1 MFPIALAFCA
11 GAAALHALPALWPA
25 PVLGMLLLG
34 AGLVVRRFPAASACL
49 IGFSWSHALASVWLV
64 AGWPCERDREELV
77 LIGRVSAP
85 ALERSGRTDFDL
97 DVLDWTAAGRR
108 PSKVRLS
115 WYETSVLPQPGEC
128 WRMTVRLRCRR
139 GMANP
144 GAADRELDL
153 LRQRIDATGYVVAKH
168 APELLAQS
176 AKRPIERL
184 RSRIAKGIA
193 TALPPGPSVAVLQG
207 LSVGVRGSI
216 SDTLWETFAITGVA
230 HLMAISGLHVTGC
243 ALFAL
248 AALRLTW
255 RLPWTSNA
263 RWRLEIETILVVAV
277 TAGYAFLSGASL
289 PALRTLAMVGL
300 VAGLRLFRRSLPVHE
315 TLSLAALV
323 LVATDPLALTSGGF
337 WLSFVATAAL
347 LSILTPDAGWRG
359 KVVGFARAQ
368 AAIAALLTP
377 VLAAAFGRVSLIA
390 PAVNAVAVPLFSAI
404 FLPAILAAT
413 LLEIVAPGL
422 ASGFWQAL
430 AALLDVLWPGLEAIA
445 EWPAASW
452 APAGQTVALIA
463 IAGATMLAA
472 LLLPLAGLRMAALAM
487 LAAVTFGGAGR
498 PPPGAWSLTA
508 VDVGQGLAVVVET
521 ARHVLV
527 FDTGA
532 RWQGGGAAA
541 RVSLL
546 PYLRARGVRRIDL
559 LVVSHDD
566 QDHAGGADVL
576 RRSLQVLRTMTQP
589 GSQMAT
595 DADCVAGDEWQWD
608 GITFRVLHPPP
619 GAGGSENDRSCAL
632 AISGPGGTALLLAD
646 IEAAAEPLLL
656 ARPVAADVVLLPHHG
671 SRSSS
676 TPALIAAVSARL
688 GIASAGF
695 GNRWGMPQPE
705 VVARWRAA
713 GTTVL
718 STAES
723 GAISVR
729 FPDRADAIE
738 VETERGGRGH
748 WWRQSRAGPGPR
760 AAEPSSRYH
769 AAPCGKSS
777 SRADRSCGR
786 SSCARSSLPRSC
798 SSDCGP
804 CSASA

>member
-11 GAAALHALPALWPA
+11 GAAALHALPALWSV
-25 PVLGMLLLG
+25 PVLGLLLLG
-34 AGLVVRRFPAASACL
+34 AGHLVRRFPAAAAFL
-49 IGFSWSHALASVWLV
+49 IGFIWSHALASVWLA
-64 AGWPCERDREELV
+64 AGWPCERDREEV
-77 LIGRVSAP
+77 VVTGRVSAP
-85 ALERSGRTDFDL
+85 ALPRSGRTDFDL
-97 DVLDWTAAGRR
+97 DVIDWTAAGRR
-108 PSKVRLS
+108 PSRVRLS

-128 WRMTVRLRCRR
+128 WRMTVRLRCRY

-153 LRQRIDATGYVVAKH
+153 LRQRIDATGTVVSKQP
-168 APELLAQS
+168 PERLAQS
-176 AKRPIERL
+176 AKRPVERL
-184 RSRIAKGIA
+184 RARIAAGIA
-193 TALPPGPSVAVLQG
+193 AALPPGPSVAVLQG

-216 SDTLWETFAITGVA
+216 PDTLWETFAITGVA

-248 AALRLTW
+248 AALRLIW
-255 RLPWTSNA
+255 RLSWTSSA
-263 RWRLEIETILVVAV
+263 RRRLEIETILVVAV
-277 TAGYAFLSGASL
+277 TAGYTALSGASL

-300 VAGLRLFRRSLPVHE
+300 VAGLRLIRRSLPVHE
-315 TLSLAALV
+315 MLALAALV

-337 WLSFVATAAL
+337 WLSFIATAAL
-347 LSILTPDAGWRG
+347 MTILAPDAGWRG
-359 KVVGFARAQ
+359 MVVGFVRAQ
-368 AAIAALLTP
+368 VAIAALLTP
-377 VLAAAFGRVSLIA
+377 VLVAAFGRVSLVA
-390 PAVNAVAVPLFSAI
+390 PAVNAVAIPVFSAI
-404 FLPAILAAT
+404 LLPATLAAT
-413 LLEIVAPGL
+413 LLEIVAPAL
-422 ASGFWQAL
+422 AARLWQAL
-430 AALLDVLWPGLEAIA
+430 AGLLDALWPGLEAIA

-452 APAGQTVALIA
+452 APAGQSATLTA
-463 IAGATMLAA
+463 IAGVTLLAA
-472 LLLPLAGLRMAALAM
+472 LLLPLAGLRLAALVM
-487 LAAVTFGGAGR
+487 LAAVTFGSAGR

-521 ARHVLV
+521 SRHVLV

-546 PYLRARGVRRIDL
+546 PYLRARGIRRIDL

-566 QDHAGGADVL
+566 QDHAGGVDVL
-576 RRSLQVLRTMTQP
+576 RRSLRVRRTMTQP
-589 GSQMAT
+589 GSRLAA
-595 DADCVAGDEWQWD
+595 DAVCVLGDEWHWD
-608 GITFRVLHPPP
+608 GIAFRVLHPPP

-632 AISGPGGTALLLAD
+632 AISGPGGKALLLAD
-646 IEAAAEPLLL
+646 TEAAAEPLLL
-656 ARPVAADVVLLPHHG
+656 AQPVAADVVLLPHHG

-676 TPALIAAVSARL
+676 TPALVAAVSARL

-695 GNRWGMPQPE
+695 GNRWGMPQAE
-705 VVARWRAA
+705 VVARWRGA

-718 STAES
+718 GTAES

-729 FPDRADAIE
+729 FPARPDAMD
-738 VETERGGRGH
+738 VKTERGDRGH
-748 WWRQSRAGPGPR
+748 WWRQSRAGPGLR
-760 AAEPSSRYH
+760 AAEPPSRYH

-786 SSCARSSLPRSC
+786 SSCARSSPPRSC
-798 SSDCGP
+798 WSACGP